1 MGEEKNRVYFSGCP
15 GMDLLSSCEK
25 KKLAKIFLI
34 M

>member
-15 GMDLLSSCEK
+15 GMDYLARVK